1 MGEFKG
7 KTRYFSATLPIAY
20 TVKKE
25 SFKTLTIELHTCFRC
40 FDTPRLVVAWFV
52 FQNTKMCFKE
62 RKMVLHTCVRCFDI
76 PHLDVD
82 RYVFQNTNMCF
93 KKPKIELRTCV
104 RCLDTPHLDDAWYM
118 CFKTPK
124 CVSDT
129 GGPLIHLTNY
139 INQQLGKDNLDLYQ
153 SNIPG
158 EKILDIVF
166 FQL

>member
-1 MGEFKG
+1 
-7 KTRYFSATLPIAY
+7 
-20 TVKKE
+20 
-25 SFKTLTIELHTCFRC
+25 
-40 FDTPRLVVAWFV
+40 
-52 FQNTKMCFKE
+52 MCFKE

-82 RYVFQNTNMCF
+82 RYVLQNTNMCF

-104 RCLDTPHLDDAWYM
+104 RCFDTPHIDDACYM

-139 INQQLGKDNLDLYQ
+139 INQQLGKDNLNLHQ

-158 EKILDIVF
+158 DKILDIVF